1 MTATVNKKPRVLVAL
16 SGGVDSAVCVHL
28 LKEQGYDI
36 HAVVLRMSDCH
47 QSTVEAAIEAAASLE
62 IPLEVVDMRAE
73 FDATVI
79 TYFVDEYMNGRTP
92 NPCITCNPKIKF
104 RALVEMAD
112 KLDCQF
118 IATGHYARLEKSGD
132 KTLLL
137 RGKSLQRDQSYMLYR
152 LTQRELSRLVFP
164 LANLEK
170 PRVREIAEALNLSAA
185 KRADSQENCFIEGK
199 DYAAFIV
206 NRLGNCGIVPG
217 DFIAPDGTVC
227 GRHSGII
234 NYTVGQRKGL
244 GIALGRPVFISAIDA
259 KENKIYL
266 SEQGKDTKSSAIIA
280 DITTTSGETLPK
292 VFEATVKIRSTAT
305 PVVATITTQQN
316 GTALVTFAQAQ
327 RAVASGQSL
336 VIYDG
341 DIVVGGGIIN

>member
-1 MTATVNKKPRVLVAL
+1 MTATANKKVLLAL
-16 SGGVDSAVCVHL
+16 SGGVDSAVCVHF

-47 QSTVEAAIEAAASLE
+47 QSTVEAATEAAAALE

-92 NPCITCNPKIKF
+92 NPCIFCNPKIKF

-112 KLDCQF
+112 KLGCQF
-118 IATGHYARLEKSGD
+118 IATGHYARLEKNGD

-137 RGKSLQRDQSYMLYR
+137 RGQSLQRDQSYMLYR
-152 LTQRELSRLVFP
+152 LTQRELSRLIFP
-164 LANLEK
+164 LADLEK
-170 PRVREIAEALNLSAA
+170 PRVREIAKELNLSAA
-185 KRADSQENCFIEGK
+185 NRADSQENCFIDGK

-206 NRLGNCGIVPG
+206 KRLGNSAIIPG
-217 DFIAPDGTVC
+217 DFVAPDGTIC
-227 GRHSGII
+227 GKHNGII

-244 GIALGRPVFISAIDA
+244 GIALGRPVFISVIDS

-266 SEQGKDTKSSAIIA
+266 SEQGEDTKISATIT
-280 DITTTSGETLPK
+280 DITTISGDGLPA
-292 VFEATVKIRSTAT
+292 FFQATAKIRSTAT
-305 PVVATITTQQN
+305 PVAATITLQEN
-316 GTALVTFAQAQ
+316 DTALVQFAQAQ

-341 DIVVGGGIIN
+341 DIVIGGGIIC